1 MVQVTGEREGWT
13 LIPGLTELFMNQAW
27 PVAHLYPSM
36 QKADGP
42 YRLWGPSQ
50 VGPALEGQLWS
61 QGPSGGFTG
70 DRATAAPPKLRL
82 QHLLCMW
89 CYLPMYACLG
99 IQTQKAK
106 NTVFSYDIAKKA

>member
-13 LIPGLTELFMNQAW
+13 LIPGLTELLMNQAW

-42 YRLWGPSQ
+42 YRLLGPSQ

-70 DRATAAPPKLRL
+70 DRATAAPPKPEAPTSPVHVVLPSNV
-82 QHLLCMW
+82 CMFRNSN
-89 CYLPMYACLG
+89 PE
-99 IQTQKAK
+99 
-106 NTVFSYDIAKKA
+106 S